1 MDLAV
6 LVEDVVEDYVDTGAP
21 VTIATDGKAPAAL
34 RPVLF
39 ARAMRN
45 LIDNAV
51 AYGGAARVSVSRAG
65 DRVVVRVEDD
75 GPGMSDDVLA
85 TATAPF
91 VRGESSRNRETG
103 GAGLGLTLAD
113 AIIKAHGGALTLQN
127 RSPHGLAAIVT
138 LPAAKPSAA

>member
-1 MDLAV
+1 
-6 LVEDVVEDYVDTGAP
+6 
-21 VTIATDGKAPAAL
+21 
-34 RPVLF
+34 
-39 ARAMRN
+39 
-45 LIDNAV
+45 
-51 AYGGAARVSVSRAG
+51 
-65 DRVVVRVEDD
+65 VVRVEDD

>member
-1 MDLAV
+1 
-6 LVEDVVEDYVDTGAP
+6 
-21 VTIATDGKAPAAL
+21 
-34 RPVLF
+34 
-39 ARAMRN
+39 MRN

-65 DRVVVRVEDD
+65 DAVVVRIDDD
-75 GPGMSDDVLA
+75 GPGMSDEVLA

-138 LPAAKPSAA
+138 LPAAKPSGA